1 MDAQAKEAGLG
12 IGRVRASVE
21 LLEAE
26 FALRSDL
33 RASRPAV
40 AWSTPI
46 ALMSSGPAASDGR
59 DGGAG
64 VLPPVAARA
73 RAEGQSHQ
81 RPRPE

>member
-12 IGRVRASVE
+12 IGGVRASVE

-33 RASRPAV
+33 EPHVPRRLVHPHRPDVERPGRVRRVAMAVRASY
-40 AWSTPI
+40 
-46 ALMSSGPAASDGR
+46 
-59 DGGAG
+59 
-64 VLPPVAARA
+64 RA
-73 RAEGQSHQ
+73 RGRQSPEGESHQ

>member
-12 IGRVRASVE
+12 IGRVRPSVE

-33 RASRPAV
+33 EPHVPGRLVNPHRPDVERPGRVRRVAMAVRASYRPR
-40 AWSTPI
+40 
-46 ALMSSGPAASDGR
+46 GR
-59 DGGAG
+59 KGH
-64 VLPPVAARA
+64 
-73 RAEGQSHQ
+73 EGQSHQ